1 MKYSRL
7 SSSITIF
14 GDLH

>member
-7 SSSITIF
+7 SC
-14 GDLH
+14 LP